1 MANKDAVESRN
12 SDIIAWEVD
21 SKLPRSLMEGTKAM
35 QAQGETFLPKDYM
48 EQQGNYDT
56 RLARSTLVN
65 AFGKTVSFLSGQVF
79 QKELVFS
86 DDTPDI
92 VIDRNKDIDLE
103 GTGVSEFSKNVFGKG
118 IAEGVCHIV
127 VDTTNK
133 GDEYNSRAEELAA
146 GVRPY
151 FQMVTGDSLS
161 GYVDENGI
169 LLQIRVHSIVKERDG
184 KFGVMEIEQI
194 KVLEPGTWEIWQ
206 KDKKGKW
213 LLKEDGVSSLDYIPI
228 VSFIPGEQKSLMTG
242 RSPLMDLA
250 ELNLNHWRSKSD
262 QDNILHHARV
272 PILFGKMLDVAEVTK
287 SPYNLLN
294 SNDEAGDLKY
304 VEITGKAIE
313 SGAQDLKEIE
323 AKMAMY
329 GLQQLIPRTGSQTAT
344 EKALASSESN
354 SSLGSWASDLEAVI
368 TEAFEI
374 ASDYENETYP
384 DDMVSVN
391 REYSVGILD
400 PEMVNAYIALVESG
414 ILSAETAFSEI
425 KRKGFIAEDLDWLE
439 VVSQI
444 TAERRQSATM
454 PDNFGE

>member
-1 MANKDAVESRN
+1 MANNDTVESRN
-12 SDIIAWEVD
+12 SDIIAWEID
-21 SKLPRSLMEGTKAM
+21 SKLPRALMAGTKAM
-35 QAQGETFLPKDYM
+35 QAAGETFLPKDYM
-48 EQQGNYDT
+48 EQQGNYDS
-56 RLARSTLVN
+56 RLSRSTLVN
-65 AFGKTVSFLSGQVF
+65 AFGKTVSFLAGQVF

-103 GTGVSEFSKNVFGKG
+103 GTGASEFAKNVFSSG
-118 IAEGVCHIV
+118 ISDGVCHIV

-133 GDEYNSRAEELAA
+133 GEAYNTRAEELAA

-151 FQMVTGDSLS
+151 FQMVKGTSLS

-169 LLQIRVHSIVKERDG
+169 LLQIRIHSLITVREGR
-184 KFGVMEIEQI
+184 FGVKEIEQI
-194 KVLEPGTWEIWQ
+194 KVLEPGLWEIWQ
-206 KDKKGKW
+206 KVKGKW
-213 LLKEDGVSSLDYIPI
+213 IAVDEGVSSLDYIPI
-228 VSFIPGEQKSLMTG
+228 VSFIPGEQTSLMTG
-242 RSPLMDLA
+242 RTPLRDLA

-272 PILFGKMLDVAEVTK
+272 PILFGKMLDIAEVTK

-294 SNDEAGDLKY
+294 SNDENGDLKY

-313 SGAQDLKEIE
+313 SGAADLKELE

-329 GLQQLIPRTGSQTAT
+329 GLQQLIPRTGHQTAT

-354 SSLGSWASDLEAVI
+354 SSLGSWASDLEAVL
-368 TEAFEI
+368 TEAYEI

-384 DDMVSVN
+384 DDMLSVN

-400 PEMVNAYIALVESG
+400 PEMVNAYIALVETG

-439 VVSQI
+439 VVEQI
-444 TAERRQSATM
+444 MAERRQSSTL
-454 PDNFGE
+454 PNNFGE